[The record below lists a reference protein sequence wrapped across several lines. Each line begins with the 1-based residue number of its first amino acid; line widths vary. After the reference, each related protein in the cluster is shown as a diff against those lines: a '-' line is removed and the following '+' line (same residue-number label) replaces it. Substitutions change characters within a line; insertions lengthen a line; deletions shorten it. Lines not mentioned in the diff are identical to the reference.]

1 MQQHFLNKY
10 YFQRVP
16 NQVEK
21 LRKFQGVGGGGY
33 DKHPLEWKFQRG
45 GGSKAKCPSFG
56 GGGYGY
62 FLKLH
67 IDRSLST
74 KNIN

>member
-21 LRKFQGVGGGGY
+21 LRKFQGVGY
-33 DKHPLEWKFQRG
+33 DKHPLEWK
-45 GGSKAKCPSFG
+45 
-56 GGGYGY
+56 
-62 FLKLH
+62 
-67 IDRSLST
+67 
-74 KNIN
+74 

>member
-21 LRKFQGVGGGGY
+21 LRKFQGLGGEGGY
-33 DKHPLEWKFQRG
+33 DKHPLEWKLQRG

-56 GGGYGY
+56 GGGGMDI
-62 FLKLH
+62 F
-67 IDRSLST
+67 
-74 KNIN
+74 

>member
-1 MQQHFLNKY
+1 MVQQHFLNKY

-21 LRKFQGVGGGGY
+21 LRKFQGAGGGGY
-33 DKHPLEWKFQRG
+33 DKHPLEWKFLRG

-56 GGGYGY
+56 GGGVWI
-62 FLKLH
+62 FSETTH
-67 IDRSLST
+67 
-74 KNIN
+74 